1 MKADERGVLWQEDGR
16 VGTDVVKRIAVP
28 IGKPLKGIIGLTE
41 EEALHFVL
49 IVKSQIEEEKRK
61 ALAKRDAKV
70 KVKLWKIEELLRRCL
85 VLLEGLMRSPEEE
98 VERVLL
104 IEQLRKAVDKY
115 DRAKAKKV
123 AKGVVGN

>member
-49 IVKSQIEEEKRK
+49 IVKSQIEKEKRK